1 MRDPAASRR
10 QSLCAP
16 AGGKTTKLKEKAIS
30 SSLFIPSL
38 GVLIG
43 LGLAQA
49 EANLFATFESLAQGP
64 MSHSEGKTVF
74 TKESAASAEE
84 AVARAATEAELSA
97 QPAQIIQCLY

>member
-1 MRDPAASRR
+1 M
-10 QSLCAP
+10 
-16 AGGKTTKLKEKAIS
+16 
-30 SSLFIPSL
+30 
-38 GVLIG
+38 IG

-84 AVARAATEAELSA
+84 AVARAATEAELSRTA
-97 QPAQIIQCLY
+97 RADHTVLILKRNTLAERLQVIVMGEGRYGKVLYENAGGHVLRNML